1 MLELLSKEIKAHMNK
16 FYVLIGSNI
25 DPHNNINL
33 CLEKIAAHS
42 DLEQIQ
48 LSSFYES
55 EAFGMEGDNF
65 INAVIYLK
73 SKKNHKEILS
83 LLKQIEHECG
93 RVRDPNNKFTPRTLD
108 LDIIDWNGFT
118 GMLDDKQYPDPEIQ
132 QRDFIKIPYLELKAT

>member
-1 MLELLSKEIKAHMNK
+1 MLELLSRETKAHMNK

-42 DLEQIQ
+42 NLEQIQ

>member
-1 MLELLSKEIKAHMNK
+1 MNK

-25 DPHNNINL
+25 DPHNNLNL

-73 SKKNHKEILS
+73 SKKNLKEILS

>member
-1 MLELLSKEIKAHMNK
+1 MNK

-33 CLEKIAAHS
+33 CLKKIAAHS

-132 QRDFIKIPYLELKAT
+132 QRDYIKIPYLELKAT

>member
-1 MLELLSKEIKAHMNK
+1 MLELLSRETKAHMNK

-25 DPHNNINL
+25 DPHNNLNL

-132 QRDFIKIPYLELKAT
+132 QRDFIKIPYLELKVT

>member
-1 MLELLSKEIKAHMNK
+1 MLELLSRETKAHMNK

>member
-1 MLELLSKEIKAHMNK
+1 MNK

-73 SKKNHKEILS
+73 SKKNHKDILC

-93 RVRDPNNKFTPRTLD
+93 RVRDPNNKFTDRTLD
-108 LDIIDWNGFT
+108 LDIIDWNGFA

>member
-1 MLELLSKEIKAHMNK
+1 MNK

-25 DPHNNINL
+25 DPHNNLNL

-108 LDIIDWNGFT
+108 LDIIDWNAFT
-118 GMLDDKQYPDPEIQ
+118 GKLDDKQYPDPEIQ

>member
-1 MLELLSKEIKAHMNK
+1 MLELLSTEIKVHMNK

>member
-1 MLELLSKEIKAHMNK
+1 MLELLSRETKAHMNK

-55 EAFGMEGDNF
+55 EAFGMEGDDF

-108 LDIIDWNGFT
+108 LDIIDWNGYT

-132 QRDFIKIPYLELKAT
+132 ERDFIKIPYLELKAT

>member
-1 MLELLSKEIKAHMNK
+1 MVIKDFNIAEIRLRVSKPGALRYSKDVGVIIERNKAHMNK

-73 SKKNHKEILS
+73 SKK
-83 LLKQIEHECG
+83 
-93 RVRDPNNKFTPRTLD
+93 P
-108 LDIIDWNGFT
+108 
-118 GMLDDKQYPDPEIQ
+118 
-132 QRDFIKIPYLELKAT
+132 

>member
-1 MLELLSKEIKAHMNK
+1 MNK

-73 SKKNHKEILS
+73 SKKSHKEILS

-93 RVRDPNNKFTPRTLD
+93 RVRDPNNKFTDRTLD
-108 LDIIDWNGFT
+108 LDIIDWNGFA
-118 GMLDDKQYPDPEIQ
+118 GMLDYKQYPDPEIQ

>member
-1 MLELLSKEIKAHMNK
+1 MNK

-25 DPHNNINL
+25 DPHNNIKL

-83 LLKQIEHECG
+83 LLKQIEHECR

>member
-1 MLELLSKEIKAHMNK
+1 MLELLSRETKAHMNK

-25 DPHNNINL
+25 DPNNNINL

-132 QRDFIKIPYLELKAT
+132 QRDFIKIPYLELKTT

>member
-1 MLELLSKEIKAHMNK
+1 MNK

-55 EAFGMEGDNF
+55 EAFGMEGDYF

>member
-1 MLELLSKEIKAHMNK
+1 MNK

-25 DPHNNINL
+25 DPLNNINL

-73 SKKNHKEILS
+73 SKKNHKEILR

>member
-1 MLELLSKEIKAHMNK
+1 MLELLSRETKAHMNK

-93 RVRDPNNKFTPRTLD
+93 RGRDPNNKFTPRTLD
-108 LDIIDWNGFT
+108 LDIIDWNGFA

>member
-1 MLELLSKEIKAHMNK
+1 MLELLSRETKAHMNK

-93 RVRDPNNKFTPRTLD
+93 RVRDPNNKFIPRTLD
-108 LDIIDWNGFT
+108 LDIIDWNGFA

>member
-1 MLELLSKEIKAHMNK
+1 MNK

-25 DPHNNINL
+25 DPHININL

-93 RVRDPNNKFTPRTLD
+93 RVRDPNNKFTDRTLD
-108 LDIIDWNGFT
+108 LDIIDWNGFS

>member
-1 MLELLSKEIKAHMNK
+1 MLELLLKEIKAHMNK

-55 EAFGMEGDNF
+55 EAFGMDGDNF

>member
-1 MLELLSKEIKAHMNK
+1 MLELLSRETKAHMNK

-132 QRDFIKIPYLELKAT
+132 QRDFIKIPYLELKTT

>member
-1 MLELLSKEIKAHMNK
+1 MLESLSKEIKAHMNK

-25 DPHNNINL
+25 DPHININL

-93 RVRDPNNKFTPRTLD
+93 RVRDPNNKFTDRTLD
-108 LDIIDWNGFT
+108 LDIIDWNGFS

>member
-1 MLELLSKEIKAHMNK
+1 MLELLSRETKAHMNK

-55 EAFGMEGDNF
+55 EAFGMESDNF